1 MTKSFADLCEELH
14 LSPQFEH
21 KSQLD
26 TLENW
31 CLQNMS
37 QDLRV
42 TGQHAERYTE
52 YLALAKV
59 YLDDFLANVPQN
71 LAETVTKFG
80 HLNAIQYAA
89 ECGYDQFISK
99 QQPLPDEVINAGDS
113 NDMTALHKGAV
124 EGHVFTVLALLSKG
138 ADPAVSN
145 KQKQAPARSALFVP
159 ILHDDGLIARK
170 QSIFLTLLELHPNF
184 LTQHDKDGN
193 TTLHQMAAHGFVQI
207 MEQVLNTNPTLAF
220 LKNNA
225 GLYPVHTAILN
236 QQSGALNQLLKIEGV
251 AAQGDSKNRAP
262 LHYAARYGTMEMVK
276 ACYLA
281 TKDIDITDHADK
293 TPLIWAAQAGNQDAL
308 ELLIKNGATVTAADY
323 EGYTIL
329 HHAIIAQNETMVR
342 WIANNTPDELLN
354 QTDAEGHSPL
364 FHAQQSKNKTIEE
377 VLLAKGAVDI
387 QVLRY

>member
-42 TGQHAERYTE
+42 TGQHAERYSK
-52 YLALAKV
+52 YLALAKI

-71 LAETVTKFG
+71 LAETLANFG

-89 ECGYDQFISK
+89 ECGYNHFISK
-99 QQPLPDEVINAGDS
+99 QSTLPGDLINEGDI
-113 NDMTALHKGAV
+113 NGMTALHKSAV
-124 EGHVFTVLALLSKG
+124 EGHVFSVRALLDKG
-138 ADPAVSN
+138 ADPTVSN
-145 KQKQAPARSALFVP
+145 KLKQAPARSALFVP
-159 ILHDDGLIARK
+159 ILHDDGVIARK
-170 QSIFLTLLELHPNF
+170 QSIFLTLLESHPDV
-184 LTQHDKDGN
+184 LTEHDKDGN
-193 TTLHQMAAHGFVQI
+193 TALHQMASHGFVQI
-207 MEQVLNTNPTLAF
+207 MEQVLNTNPTLAS

-236 QQSGALNQLLKIEGV
+236 QQSGALNLLLNIEGV
-251 AAQGDSKNRAP
+251 ASQGDSKNRVP
-262 LHYAARYGTMEMVK
+262 LHYAVRYGTLDMVK

-281 TKDIDITDHADK
+281 TKDINITDNADK
-293 TPLIWAAQAGNQDAL
+293 TPLIWAAEAGNQVAL
-308 ELLIKNGATVTAADY
+308 ESLIKNGAAVTVTDDK
-323 EGYTIL
+323 GYTIL

-342 WIANNTPDELLN
+342 WIANNTADELLN
-354 QTDAEGHSPL
+354 QIDAEGYSPL
-364 FHAQQSKNKTIEE
+364 FHAQQGMNKTIEE
-377 VLLAKGAVDI
+377 VLLARGAVDV